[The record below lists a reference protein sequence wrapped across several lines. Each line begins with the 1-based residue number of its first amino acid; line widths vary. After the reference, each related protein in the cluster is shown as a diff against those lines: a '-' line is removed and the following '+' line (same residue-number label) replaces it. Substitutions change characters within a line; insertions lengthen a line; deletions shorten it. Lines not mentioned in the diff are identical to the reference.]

1 VEPTDHHEREDI
13 AADRA
18 DRLIA
23 LVRPHLPIE
32 VRITDLPEVWGLVG
46 PALLARQVGT
56 LEAIFALRPLGR
68 EADALTLLRSLYE
81 HAVTFVW
88 LAADPG
94 AERLGRFRKS
104 DLISR
109 LELDKDMRRLGEP
122 PLSNGVRRRFAT
134 ECDALPDR
142 MPKLEKLTEEA
153 DGHWAGSI
161 PRWQAGTVKSYRGL
175 YASAYR
181 RQSMVA
187 HPSEMGLNGV
197 FVDLPDGRKRIQLEG
212 RDPEMRGP
220 FGLGVI
226 VFAFSLYV
234 AGRVLGWPR
243 ASAVDAAFD

>member
-1 VEPTDHHEREDI
+1 MDHREREDI

-23 LVRPHLPIE
+23 LVRPQLPIE
-32 VRITDLPEVWGLVG
+32 VRVTDLSAAWGLVG

-68 EADALTLLRSLYE
+68 QADALTLLRSLYE

-94 AERLGRFRKS
+94 ERLGRFRKS

-109 LELDKDMRRLGEP
+109 LELDNDMRHLGEP
-122 PLSNGVRRRFAT
+122 PLSDGVRRRFEA
-134 ECDALPDR
+134 ERDALPDR

-153 DGHWAGSI
+153 DRHWASSI
-161 PRWQAGTVKSYRGL
+161 PRWQAGTVRSYRRL

-197 FVDLPDGRKRIQLEG
+197 FVDLPDGRKRVQLEG

-220 FGLGVI
+220 YGLGVI

-234 AGRVLGWPR
+234 AAPVLGWPQ